1 MTKGK
6 LIITLLGLGLLGL
19 IFFRPKADLGRQNLP
34 LEETKTLPQKVDS
47 QGEVSVGI
55 LPKNVPDSEI
65 WEFEVTLDTH
75 SLELSEDLPKLTRL
89 WVEEKEYAPLSWEG
103 DPPGD
108 HHREGILKFNK
119 ISPSPKE
126 IKLKMTDVGR
136 ISERLFSWEF

>member
-47 QGEVSVGI
+47 QGEVSV
-55 LPKNVPDSEI
+55 
-65 WEFEVTLDTH
+65 
-75 SLELSEDLPKLTRL
+75 PKLTRL